1 MSVRVCV
8 YVERKRIFT
17 RLWLYVSSQKSFK
30 KITHVPFSLCTFF
43 VASLLL
49 RHVGVSLAVRPFVRP
64 SIYLSGPFCSKGF
77 CLVYLYVYVQLLQ
90 FGCLTLG
97 MAKGCQPVWAW
108 LGAKGREMSIWDIK
122 NFSMF
127 VIFFCLPVNI

>member
-1 MSVRVCV
+1 MYMCECACV

-49 RHVGVSLAVRPFVRP
+49 RHVGVSLAVRPSVLQ
-64 SIYLSGPFCSKGF
+64 SI
-77 CLVYLYVYVQLLQ
+77 CLVR
-90 FGCLTLG
+90 FA
-97 MAKGCQPVWAW
+97 AKDSACVFICICTIVTIWMFNSWHGKRMPVWAW
-108 LGAKGREMSIWDIK
+108 LGAEGREMSIWDIK

>member
-1 MSVRVCV
+1 MCV

-77 CLVYLYVYVQLLQ
+77 CLCIYMYMYNCYNLDVYLLAWQKDAS
-90 FGCLTLG
+90 LG
-97 MAKGCQPVWAW
+97 MVRSK
-108 LGAKGREMSIWDIK
+108 RT
-122 NFSMF
+122 
-127 VIFFCLPVNI
+127 